1 MISNGIP
8 YQKFT
13 DLQTAAFSL
22 AHFSKIL
29 RYCPLRS
36 CLLQKQALTGSLQN
50 NCSKQQLK
58 LADRPASVLEKDV
71 LVDFY
76 FTINLERQNLKLRK
90 AKWNLSN
97 DNADVDVC
105 WCWYFEMVH
114 GNNSWGTKIQI
125 QEGNWAREFFLTFK
139 KYLHLIFLKL

>member
-90 AKWNLSN
+90 AK
-97 DNADVDVC
+97 
-105 WCWYFEMVH
+105 
-114 GNNSWGTKIQI
+114 
-125 QEGNWAREFFLTFK
+125 
-139 KYLHLIFLKL
+139 

>member
-36 CLLQKQALTGSLQN
+36 CLLQKQELTGSLQN

-71 LVDFY
+71 LVDFLLY
-76 FTINLERQNLKLRK
+76 NKPRK
-90 AKWNLSN
+90 AKSKTSKGKMKSFQWQCRRRCML
-97 DNADVDVC
+97 V
-105 WCWYFEMVH
+105 
-114 GNNSWGTKIQI
+114 
-125 QEGNWAREFFLTFK
+125 
-139 KYLHLIFLKL
+139 LIFWNGPRKQQLRYENSDTGRKLSLRIFPNF